1 MANATS
7 RLFVLGLLAA
17 LPVTAGDSR
26 RGSGEKPIPDVV
38 VYVADSNVVPTSVLL
53 QAEATATRMFA
64 EIGVNVQW
72 TERRPSR
79 GGETAGGTCAAKR
92 PTKIGVRM
100 AMKKTASAGREAFAS
115 AYPYANDDVRIT
127 LFSGELHEAMRP
139 QRRLEPIVMAHI
151 LVHELTHVLQGVA
164 RHSEAGVMQ
173 AHWTPRDYAGMERN
187 PLKFTGE
194 DTDLV
199 HLGMAKNQFASCVG
213 GLPQRAS
220 RTDTVSLPG
229 EF

>member
-7 RLFVLGLLAA
+7 KLFVVGLLVI
-17 LPVTAGDSR
+17 LPVSAGDPKK
-26 RGSGEKPIPDVV
+26 GTGEKAVADLL
-38 VYVADSNVVPTSVLL
+38 VYVEDSNLVTASVLL

-79 GGETAGGTCAAKR
+79 SGETAGGTCAAKR
-92 PTKIGVRM
+92 PTEIGVRM
-100 AMKKTASAGREAFAS
+100 AMKKTASASREAFAS

-127 LFSGELHEAMRP
+127 LFYGELHEAMRRQP
-139 QRRLEPIVMAHI
+139 RLEPMVMAHI

-213 GLPQRAS
+213 GAAPAS
-220 RTDTVSLPG
+220 VQD
-229 EF
+229 